1 MSDPANMNVLM
12 LLRMSAS
19 EILWDGG
26 KSLAIFDFTAP
37 PKKIQVSKGESTK
50 DEDRD
55 ERRRDSRSFPGYVSF
70 LFSPCRILDF
80 LS

>member
-26 KSLAIFDFTAP
+26 KSLAIFDFTVP
-37 PKKIQVSKGESTK
+37 PQKDTSKQGRKHE
-50 DEDRD
+50 
-55 ERRRDSRSFPGYVSF
+55 G
-70 LFSPCRILDF
+70 
-80 LS
+80 